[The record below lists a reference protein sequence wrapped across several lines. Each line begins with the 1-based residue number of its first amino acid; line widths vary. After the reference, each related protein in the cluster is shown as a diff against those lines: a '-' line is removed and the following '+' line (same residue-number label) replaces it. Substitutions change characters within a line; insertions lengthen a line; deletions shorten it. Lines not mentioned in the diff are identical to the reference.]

1 MRSRSPSIQSR
12 TATFLLKR
20 LLKREQAQDSSVKT
34 VRRAVNTFMWLTP
47 RQSGVKVFQ
56 SRQSQLPG
64 EWVVCPQ
71 AEAGRLVLYLHGGGY
86 LFGSPPSHRP
96 LTTRLSRLSG
106 SRVLALRYRLAPEH
120 TFPGAVEDAARAYC
134 TLISQGVLPEK
145 IVLAGDSAGGGLALA
160 TLIYLKQRCVPLPA
174 GAICFSPWT
183 DLAVTGESVRK
194 NAERCA
200 MFKEEALHRAARQYL
215 GKVSPYHPLASPLY
229 ANLEGLPP
237 LLIHVSDSEL
247 LTDDSCRIAEVARVA
262 GVKVRLDV
270 YTNQPHVWQ
279 LFSLLPEAMDSLR
292 RAASSIKEWTTGVR
306 PAVATLLPS

>member
-1 MRSRSPSIQSR
+1 MRSRAPSIQSR

-20 LLKREQAQDSSVKT
+20 LIKREQAQGSSVGT

-56 SRQSQLPG
+56 SRQAQLTG
-64 EWVVCPQ
+64 EWIVCPE

-86 LFGSPPSHRP
+86 FFGSPQSHRP
-96 LTTRLSRLSG
+96 LTTRLSRLSC

-120 TFPGAVEDAARAYC
+120 PFPGAVEDAARAYC
-134 TLISQGVLPEK
+134 TLLSQGVLPDK
-145 IVLAGDSAGGGLALA
+145 MVLAGDSAGGGLALA
-160 TLIYLKQRCVPLPA
+160 TLVYLKDRGVPLPA

-183 DLAVTGESVRK
+183 DLAVTGESVRR
-194 NAERCA
+194 NAEHCA
-200 MFKEEALHRAARQYL
+200 MFQEQALHRAARQYL
-215 GKVSPYHPLASPLY
+215 GEVSPYHPLASPLY

-247 LTDDSCRIAEVARVA
+247 LTDDSRRIVDVA
-262 GVKVRLDV
+262 GVAGVQAQLEV
-270 YTNQPHVWQ
+270 YTEQPHVWQ
-279 LFSLLPEAMDSLR
+279 LFSLLPEAADSLYK
-292 RAASSIKEWTTGVR
+292 AANAIKAWTAPAK

>member
-12 TATFLLKR
+12 TTTFLLKR
-20 LLKREQAQDSSVKT
+20 LIKRERAQDSSVPT
-34 VRRAVNTFMWLTP
+34 GRRAVNTFMWLTP

-86 LFGSPPSHRP
+86 FFGSPQSHRP

-120 TFPGAVEDAARAYC
+120 PFPGAIEDAARAYC
-134 TLISQGVLPEK
+134 TLLSQGVPPGK
-145 IVLAGDSAGGGLALA
+145 MVVAGDSAGGGLALA
-160 TLIYLKQRCVPLPA
+160 TLVYLKDRGVPLPA

-183 DLAVTGESVRK
+183 DLAVTGESVRR
-194 NAERCA
+194 NSEQCA
-200 MFKEEALHRAARQYL
+200 MFQAQALHRAAKQYL
-215 GKVSPYHPLASPLY
+215 GDVSPFHPLASPIY

-247 LTDDSCRIAEVARVA
+247 LTDDSRRIVEFARVA
-262 GVKVRLDV
+262 GVQASLEV
-270 YTNQPHVWQ
+270 YADQPHVWQ
-279 LFSLLPEAMDSLR
+279 LFSLLPEAVDSLQK
-292 RAASSIKEWTTGVR
+292 AAEAIKGWTATPKV
-306 PAVATLLPS
+306 AVPLPS

>member
-12 TATFLLKR
+12 TTTFLLKR
-20 LLKREQAQDSSVKT
+20 LIKRERAQDSSVPT

-47 RQSGVKVFQ
+47 RQSGVKVFS
-56 SRQSQLPG
+56 SRQHQLPG

-86 LFGSPPSHRP
+86 FFGSPQSHRP

-120 TFPGAVEDAARAYC
+120 PFPAAIEDAARAYC
-134 TLISQGVLPEK
+134 TLLSQGVPPGK
-145 IVLAGDSAGGGLALA
+145 MVVAGDSAGGGLALA
-160 TLIYLKQRCVPLPA
+160 TLVYLKDRGVPLPA

-183 DLAVTGESVRK
+183 DLAVTGESVHR
-194 NAERCA
+194 NSEQCA
-200 MFKEEALHRAARQYL
+200 MFQEQALHRAAKQYL
-215 GKVSPYHPLASPLY
+215 GEISPFHPLASPIY

-247 LTDDSCRIAEVARVA
+247 LTDDSRRIVEFARIAGVQASLEVYS
-262 GVKVRLDV
+262 D
-270 YTNQPHVWQ
+270 QPHVWQ
-279 LFSLLPEAMDSLR
+279 LFSMLPEAIDSLQK
-292 RAASSIKEWTTGVR
+292 AADAIKGWTAT
-306 PAVATLLPS
+306 PTVAIPLPS